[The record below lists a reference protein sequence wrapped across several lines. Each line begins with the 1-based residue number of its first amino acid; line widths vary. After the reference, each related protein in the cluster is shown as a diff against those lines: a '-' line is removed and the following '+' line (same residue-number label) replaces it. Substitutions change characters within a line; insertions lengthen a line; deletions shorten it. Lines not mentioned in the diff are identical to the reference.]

1 MRLRFILSV
10 RLFNKVI
17 SSTPGLKSSEYSIFP
32 VCTCHWLQPTLY
44 GIDSSLLVASFLVTL
59 LHGKLNLSV
68 CAKLDQ
74 LKLSHTD
81 VLFIAHCCREF
92 SHVLNA
98 LRFFF
103 FFIHRKVIKSLEG
116 FHSIIT
122 DFIWED
128 FCLKLLDSK
137 RKSEGRT
144 MANSNNATPHHNMS
158 KNNDTS
164 NIILFNDNQS
174 LHCLPYVTLVA
185 VGVDYVYVSDLVV
198 TIFNFSFAIFAF
210 LVNLAVIVTIIRTP
224 SLHRPVNALLCGL
237 AAADCLTGLVAQPV
251 HASWRFLLHHIA
263 DPCKLVHLYYATKS
277 LPFLLVGCT
286 FLNLTI
292 TSMERLYAV
301 FKPLAYSAKI
311 TLQGMFKFTT
321 DQCVLPS
328 FLDTIAVF
336 VCFHWVLQRPVTWK
350 LLLNLS
356 VKLRFI
362 K

>member
-1 MRLRFILSV
+1 
-10 RLFNKVI
+10 
-17 SSTPGLKSSEYSIFP
+17 
-32 VCTCHWLQPTLY
+32 
-44 GIDSSLLVASFLVTL
+44 
-59 LHGKLNLSV
+59 
-68 CAKLDQ
+68 
-74 LKLSHTD
+74 
-81 VLFIAHCCREF
+81 
-92 SHVLNA
+92 
-98 LRFFF
+98 
-103 FFIHRKVIKSLEG
+103 
-116 FHSIIT
+116 
-122 DFIWED
+122 
-128 FCLKLLDSK
+128 
-137 RKSEGRT
+137 
-144 MANSNNATPHHNMS
+144 MANSNNATPHHNTS

-198 TIFNFSFAIFAF
+198 TILNFSFAIFAF

-311 TLQGMFKFTT
+311 TLQGMIKTVTT
-321 DQCVLPS
+321 
-328 FLDTIAVF
+328 A
-336 VCFHWVLQRPVTWK
+336 WVLWFIYIIVLETIVPDMIYRPMETITMILLIAIPITVHILTFLVIRANNRK
-350 LLLNLS
+350 IFFATHDSQQAILFKREQKAFRDMTLYTAATLISILPILLLLNIERTFITANILFPWATTITYLVS
-356 VKLRFI
+356 SFNPVAQIWRNGTLRQALKTTFAI